1 MWLYDPFK
9 PLPPPKS
16 YCLHLFC
23 PVWATA
29 TWSKF
34 VSIPSCLHDKLQ
46 RAENNTAHVV
56 FAILT
61 MPCHF
66 VNCSV
71 CQLVFAPATNP
82 RCAIISFMVWP
93 RDTRLRCWSP
103 TTHFCH
109 YGHVPRIRRQTSES
123 RSFSFSGPSEFIAS
137 YFVQW
142 PSSTP
147 SGLAT
152 FVNSSC
158 YWCPHLPIFSPFL
171 SLFSFLPFLPCFA
184 VDNAFQLLLTN
195 DNAVSRVSSPLTNVY
210 FSSSDHWVWKRILC
224 AVGAL
229 SINI

>member
-1 MWLYDPFK
+1 MSLCKLLCLPARVRFSYKSTLCYNFLRGLAPGYTSEMLK
-9 PLPPPKS
+9 PYHPLLSLRTCAS
-16 YCLHLFC
+16 Y
-23 PVWATA
+23 
-29 TWSKF
+29 
-34 VSIPSCLHDKLQ
+34 Q
-46 RAENNTAHVV
+46 
-56 FAILT
+56 
-61 MPCHF
+61 
-66 VNCSV
+66 
-71 CQLVFAPATNP
+71 
-82 RCAIISFMVWP
+82 
-93 RDTRLRCWSP
+93 
-103 TTHFCH
+103 TTD
-109 YGHVPRIRRQTSES
+109 ISES

-152 FVNSSC
+152 FVNSSS
-158 YWCPHLPIFSPFL
+158 YWCPPFPIFSPFL